1 MRIFYILGGKKNL
14 IEKWT
19 KEMKRQ
25 VTEKEM
31 EMPLKSMKKTQPSL

>member
-1 MRIFYILGGKKNL
+1 MLKRKNINNP

-19 KEMKRQ
+19 KELKRQ

-31 EMPLKSMKKTQPSL
+31 EMPLKSMKNTQLSL